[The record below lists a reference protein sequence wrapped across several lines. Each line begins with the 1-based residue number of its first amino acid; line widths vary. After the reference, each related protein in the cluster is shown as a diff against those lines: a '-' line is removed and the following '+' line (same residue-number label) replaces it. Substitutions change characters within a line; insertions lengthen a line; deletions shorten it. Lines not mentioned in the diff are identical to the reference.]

1 MKTYI
6 FDINRIPDLQGKEL
20 LTAERQSRMERYLRK
35 ADKARCLA
43 AGLLLRYAFGEED
56 ASRITADSFG
66 KPYLPEGPFFNL
78 SHSGNKVV
86 LLVSDRPSGIDI
98 EEILPWSEA
107 VAKRVFTQRE
117 RQWLEAQSGDAAF
130 YRLWTA
136 KESIMKALGLG
147 FRLPPESFEVSTEEN
162 IPNSVCKR
170 DWYLNWTEIDGHILC
185 CATDIRLKTMS
196 IRELFPEDLL
206 K

>member
-1 MKTYI
+1 
-6 FDINRIPDLQGKEL
+6 
-20 LTAERQSRMERYLRK
+20 MERYLRK
-35 ADKARCLA
+35 TDKARCLA

-66 KPYLPEGPFFNL
+66 KPCLPEGPFFNL
-78 SHSGNKVV
+78 SHSGDKVV
-86 LLVSDRPSGIDI
+86 LLVSDRPSGVDI
-98 EEILPWSEA
+98 EQIAPWSEA
-107 VAKRVFTQRE
+107 VAKRVFTPKEQK
-117 RQWLEAQSGDAAF
+117 WLEAQSGTDAF

-162 IPNSVCKR
+162 VPNSVCAR
-170 DWYLNWTEIDGHILC
+170 DWYLRWAEIDGHILC
-185 CATDIRLKTMS
+185 CAADTCFELKNL
-196 IRELFPEDLL
+196 RELFLENLL